1 MASRRVL
8 VLAMLIASTCLQAQ
22 PDTGTT
28 WDAFG
33 PDRASGVFVNI
44 TRRHLINEYA
54 YGITVD
60 DKNRL
65 LVLNSWREDG
75 NSNSDCAVT
84 RHINNARMLDM
95 SYTGPDDLEGTRRVA
110 ADMGSI
116 NADTC
121 TSIDADTDGKA
132 VIAGWGTRDGGLSGF
147 LVRLS
152 QNGDY
157 DSSFSSDGK
166 LALANV
172 AGFTNT
178 NSWLNQAIAVGD
190 KVLACGWVTRGSN
203 NNMLITRFNANGTLD
218 TGFSSDGHA
227 EVDFGGTG
235 TRADVCTRMV
245 VLPDGDIIAA
255 GSANNASGE
264 KAWAFARFNSNGS
277 FDSGFGNSGRL
288 LVDHNSQI
296 AVTPSLADVVWDAP
310 RGRLMAACNLNFP
323 ALDDSACVLAI
334 KANGTLD
341 ATFDQDGQRSF
352 RFSQYASEIRA
363 PGSSVLQRLLVRDDG
378 AMYLLGTH
386 FNEDAGDFA
395 SYEQK
400 DVAVLRMESNG
411 SVIESGPQV
420 FAGDGIT
427 LPSLAEANQSVS
439 EAERLRTTEEMVDA
453 TWYKGNIL
461 FIADRARYQR
471 YQYDHDGD
479 GILDEQGPIAPVVA
493 SLVGESLFNADFD
506 FDGID
511 GYLAGVPAI
520 TEPAGYGHYCSVRNP
535 SNGSYGVL
543 PQGSGSDPCQVYLD
557 DNPNLIV
564 ERSGLYSLS
573 GVNWVIGTCSGGF
586 VTLRPGTG
594 TQPID
599 TAFADTAGRSNCI
612 FTVTPQQ
619 FQVFSQPYSG
629 TNSGIG
635 NTQSFNHD
643 PFNIS
648 IDVAEFGQPNGG
660 FNSCA
665 IDNKGRDRSIGDPD
679 ANPSTCNYDNS
690 GVNEPAMDI
699 DVGSPRLAAS
709 VAPGRVV
716 MAVPRQVPWSAPAQM
731 DPWQREVF
739 VRHQVGSGRYAEIF
753 TTYYAH
759 MQNTYVRRGELVD
772 TGDWLGSIG
781 TTGASTGEH
790 LHLGVLRNTN
800 LSFRKSFE
808 LSFAGHAWDRNPGVG
823 SVDPFGWFPANG
835 LNGVDPWAWRFRN
848 HASDPLLDDAG
859 GFSSFM
865 WLPGEAPP
873 LQ

>member
-535 SNGSYGVL
+535 ANGSYGVL

-619 FQVFSQPYSG
+619 LCHP
-629 TNSGIG
+629 
-635 NTQSFNHD
+635 
-643 PFNIS
+643 
-648 IDVAEFGQPNGG
+648 
-660 FNSCA
+660 
-665 IDNKGRDRSIGDPD
+665 
-679 ANPSTCNYDNS
+679 
-690 GVNEPAMDI
+690 PA
-699 DVGSPRLAAS
+699 SPA
-709 VAPGRVV
+709 
-716 MAVPRQVPWSAPAQM
+716 
-731 DPWQREVF
+731 
-739 VRHQVGSGRYAEIF
+739 
-753 TTYYAH
+753 
-759 MQNTYVRRGELVD
+759 RR
-772 TGDWLGSIG
+772 
-781 TTGASTGEH
+781 
-790 LHLGVLRNTN
+790 
-800 LSFRKSFE
+800 
-808 LSFAGHAWDRNPGVG
+808 
-823 SVDPFGWFPANG
+823 
-835 LNGVDPWAWRFRN
+835 
-848 HASDPLLDDAG
+848 
-859 GFSSFM
+859 
-865 WLPGEAPP
+865 
-873 LQ
+873 

>member
-479 GILDEQGPIAPVVA
+479 
-493 SLVGESLFNADFD
+493 
-506 FDGID
+506 
-511 GYLAGVPAI
+511 
-520 TEPAGYGHYCSVRNP
+520 
-535 SNGSYGVL
+535 
-543 PQGSGSDPCQVYLD
+543 
-557 DNPNLIV
+557 
-564 ERSGLYSLS
+564 
-573 GVNWVIGTCSGGF
+573 
-586 VTLRPGTG
+586 
-594 TQPID
+594 
-599 TAFADTAGRSNCI
+599 
-612 FTVTPQQ
+612 
-619 FQVFSQPYSG
+619 
-629 TNSGIG
+629 
-635 NTQSFNHD
+635 
-643 PFNIS
+643 
-648 IDVAEFGQPNGG
+648 
-660 FNSCA
+660 
-665 IDNKGRDRSIGDPD
+665 
-679 ANPSTCNYDNS
+679 
-690 GVNEPAMDI
+690 
-699 DVGSPRLAAS
+699 
-709 VAPGRVV
+709 
-716 MAVPRQVPWSAPAQM
+716 
-731 DPWQREVF
+731 
-739 VRHQVGSGRYAEIF
+739 
-753 TTYYAH
+753 
-759 MQNTYVRRGELVD
+759 
-772 TGDWLGSIG
+772 
-781 TTGASTGEH
+781 
-790 LHLGVLRNTN
+790 
-800 LSFRKSFE
+800 
-808 LSFAGHAWDRNPGVG
+808 
-823 SVDPFGWFPANG
+823 
-835 LNGVDPWAWRFRN
+835 
-848 HASDPLLDDAG
+848 
-859 GFSSFM
+859 
-865 WLPGEAPP
+865 
-873 LQ
+873 

>member
-599 TAFADTAGRSNCI
+599 TD
-612 FTVTPQQ
+612 
-619 FQVFSQPYSG
+619 
-629 TNSGIG
+629 
-635 NTQSFNHD
+635 
-643 PFNIS
+643 
-648 IDVAEFGQPNGG
+648 
-660 FNSCA
+660 
-665 IDNKGRDRSIGDPD
+665 
-679 ANPSTCNYDNS
+679 
-690 GVNEPAMDI
+690 
-699 DVGSPRLAAS
+699 
-709 VAPGRVV
+709 
-716 MAVPRQVPWSAPAQM
+716 
-731 DPWQREVF
+731 
-739 VRHQVGSGRYAEIF
+739 
-753 TTYYAH
+753 
-759 MQNTYVRRGELVD
+759 
-772 TGDWLGSIG
+772 
-781 TTGASTGEH
+781 
-790 LHLGVLRNTN
+790 
-800 LSFRKSFE
+800 RKS
-808 LSFAGHAWDRNPGVG
+808 V
-823 SVDPFGWFPANG
+823 V
-835 LNGVDPWAWRFRN
+835 
-848 HASDPLLDDAG
+848 
-859 GFSSFM
+859 
-865 WLPGEAPP
+865 
-873 LQ
+873 

>member
-264 KAWAFARFNSNGS
+264 KAWHS
-277 FDSGFGNSGRL
+277 
-288 LVDHNSQI
+288 
-296 AVTPSLADVVWDAP
+296 
-310 RGRLMAACNLNFP
+310 P
-323 ALDDSACVLAI
+323 AS
-334 KANGTLD
+334 T
-341 ATFDQDGQRSF
+341 
-352 RFSQYASEIRA
+352 
-363 PGSSVLQRLLVRDDG
+363 
-378 AMYLLGTH
+378 
-386 FNEDAGDFA
+386 
-395 SYEQK
+395 
-400 DVAVLRMESNG
+400 
-411 SVIESGPQV
+411 
-420 FAGDGIT
+420 
-427 LPSLAEANQSVS
+427 
-439 EAERLRTTEEMVDA
+439 
-453 TWYKGNIL
+453 
-461 FIADRARYQR
+461 
-471 YQYDHDGD
+471 
-479 GILDEQGPIAPVVA
+479 
-493 SLVGESLFNADFD
+493 
-506 FDGID
+506 
-511 GYLAGVPAI
+511 PAI
-520 TEPAGYGHYCSVRNP
+520 V
-535 SNGSYGVL
+535 
-543 PQGSGSDPCQVYLD
+543 
-557 DNPNLIV
+557 
-564 ERSGLYSLS
+564 
-573 GVNWVIGTCSGGF
+573 
-586 VTLRPGTG
+586 
-594 TQPID
+594 
-599 TAFADTAGRSNCI
+599 
-612 FTVTPQQ
+612 
-619 FQVFSQPYSG
+619 
-629 TNSGIG
+629 
-635 NTQSFNHD
+635 
-643 PFNIS
+643 
-648 IDVAEFGQPNGG
+648 
-660 FNSCA
+660 
-665 IDNKGRDRSIGDPD
+665 
-679 ANPSTCNYDNS
+679 
-690 GVNEPAMDI
+690 
-699 DVGSPRLAAS
+699 
-709 VAPGRVV
+709 
-716 MAVPRQVPWSAPAQM
+716 
-731 DPWQREVF
+731 
-739 VRHQVGSGRYAEIF
+739 
-753 TTYYAH
+753 
-759 MQNTYVRRGELVD
+759 
-772 TGDWLGSIG
+772 
-781 TTGASTGEH
+781 
-790 LHLGVLRNTN
+790 
-800 LSFRKSFE
+800 
-808 LSFAGHAWDRNPGVG
+808 
-823 SVDPFGWFPANG
+823 
-835 LNGVDPWAWRFRN
+835 
-848 HASDPLLDDAG
+848 
-859 GFSSFM
+859 
-865 WLPGEAPP
+865 
-873 LQ
+873 